1 VTDSI
6 VTGCEDPETAVQ
18 RAGALVGAA
27 GPVAADM
34 PFWQAKASMALAAFL
49 HAAALLDR
57 DMGAVKAWCS
67 GHAAARCAEC
77 IRLGCD
83 CGNYRHGDGE
93 AVEALATD
101 PRASRALLRALG
113 EIQAPGQTTASIRLT
128 MTQTL
133 RRAAL

>member
-1 VTDSI
+1 VI
-6 VTGCEDPETAVQ
+6 CNIIGGCEDPETAMR

-27 GPVAADM
+27 GPGADT
-34 PFWQAKASMALAAFL
+34 PFWQFKASMALAAYL

-57 DMGAVKAWCS
+57 DMNTVEVWCG
-67 GHAAARCAEC
+67 GHAATRCAEC

-83 CGNYRHGDGE
+83 CGDYRHGDGE

-101 PRASRALLRALG
+101 PRASRALLSMLG

-128 MTQTL
+128 MTQIL

>member
-1 VTDSI
+1 MIYNI
-6 VTGCEDPETAVQ
+6 VGGCEDPETAMR

-34 PFWQAKASMALAAFL
+34 PFWQFKAGMALAAYL
-49 HAAALLDR
+49 HAAALLGR
-57 DMGAVKAWCS
+57 DMNAVKVWCG
-67 GHAAARCAEC
+67 GHAATRCAEC

-83 CGNYRHGDGE
+83 CGDYRHGDGE

-101 PRASRALLRALG
+101 PRASRALLSMLG

-128 MTQTL
+128 MTQIL